1 MRSSRH
7 IFLALI
13 VALIV
18 ALGVTG
24 TAGADQAGRPDR
36 PLVRPS
42 SVAVAPS
49 GDSVGAD
56 AGSPGERSLAAGAS
70 RGFMDELLP
79 TGVALGA
86 TLLAIVLARSAARRF
101 GTRLTGGKRP
111 QGVVEVLARYP
122 VARGQQVVLLKVGR
136 RVIVAHQGAQ
146 GMQTLSEFAGEAEVA
161 DLLARCEAGS
171 RGTAQFSF
179 DSLLRQS
186 SKSHDAAEGS
196 DAAAATRGARA
207 VARPPSAETLAA
219 LPEAFRGAEIERV
232 DLTARR
238 RGGAR

>member
-1 MRSSRH
+1 MRRLATL
-7 IFLALI
+7 FLSTSIA
-13 VALIV
+13 AC
-18 ALGVTG
+18 AC
-24 TAGADQAGRPDR
+24 AAARAEGAPQDR
-36 PLVRPS
+36 PLFPAGSAPVKP
-42 SVAVAPS
+42 VAVEGDPS
-49 GDSVGAD
+49 AED
-56 AGSPGERSLAAGAS
+56 RTLAAGGAET
-70 RGFMDELLP
+70 GFLGELLP
-79 TGVALGA
+79 TGAALGG
-86 TLLAIVLARSAARRF
+86 TLLAIVLARSAVKRWGGGLGNA
-101 GTRLTGGKRP
+101 LSGGKRP
-111 QGVVEVLARYP
+111 SGVVEVLARYP
-122 VARGQQVVLLKVGR
+122 VARGQQVVLMKVGR
-136 RVIVAHQGAQ
+136 RVLVVHQGGAA
-146 GMQTLSEFAGEAEVA
+146 MQTLSEFTGADEVA